1 MDKRIG
7 EIVEVRLDG
16 RSFPAILVRVFEYTY
31 GVQCLFYDSYY
42 LIPHSCVSFEEV
54 AKHYVIPQD

>member
-7 EIVEVRLDG
+7 EIVHVRLDG
-16 RSFPAILVRVFEYTY
+16 STFPAILIGVFEDTY